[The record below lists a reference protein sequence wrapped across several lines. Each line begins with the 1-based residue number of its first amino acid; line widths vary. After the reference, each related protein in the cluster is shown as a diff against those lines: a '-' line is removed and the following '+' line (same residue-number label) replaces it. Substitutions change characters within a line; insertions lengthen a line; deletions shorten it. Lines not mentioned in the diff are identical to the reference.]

1 MLISSKATT
10 KRCSERV
17 GSNEDLHPTHFTI
30 VSCRQKMAEQVFQY
44 STPLW
49 QRGLIL
55 ARRRRQWPLKLA
67 RTIRSTKSYQNP
79 ALQGNIYLVA
89 SFNLSLY
96 IRKEFRPFIS
106 EYKPSNPCLSEIIFQ
121 PAKDLE

>member
-1 MLISSKATT
+1 
-10 KRCSERV
+10 
-17 GSNEDLHPTHFTI
+17 
-30 VSCRQKMAEQVFQY
+30 MAEPGFQY

-67 RTIRSTKSYQNP
+67 RTIRSTKSQSHWYQNT
-79 ALQGNIYLVA
+79 ALQGNIYLVG
-89 SFNLSLY
+89 SFNPSLC

-106 EYKPSNPCLSEIIFQ
+106 KYQTFQ
-121 PAKDLE
+121 PVSQRDHFPTREGFGIARWPNQGAEVGNGEKINACLI